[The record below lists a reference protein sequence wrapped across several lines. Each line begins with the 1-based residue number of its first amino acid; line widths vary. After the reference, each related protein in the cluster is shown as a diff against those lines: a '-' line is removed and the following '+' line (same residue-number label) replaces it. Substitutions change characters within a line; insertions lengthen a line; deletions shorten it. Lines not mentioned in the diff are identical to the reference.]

1 MGGLLR
7 RGSSKTKRAVREVL
21 RSIGPSPELVADIA
35 LLRNQIQVDSG
46 RLDDLVRR
54 VDALAREVESFRVVR
69 DELAVQHIPLSDL
82 SGTVVGLSERV
93 HLHEQELKEVR
104 RKIER
109 IGGSVLDDM
118 ALDRRLRSIE
128 DRMSGP
134 VTNVAGSDE
143 TPQDRT
149 GT

>member
-1 MGGLLR
+1 MSGLLR
-7 RGSSKTKRAVREVL
+7 RGSGKTKRVIREVL
-21 RSIGPSPELVADIA
+21 RSIGPSPELVGDLA
-35 LLRNQIQVDSG
+35 LLRNQVQVDSG
-46 RLDDLVRR
+46 RLDDLATR

-69 DELAVQHIPLSDL
+69 DELSAHHIPVSDL
-82 SGTVVGLSERV
+82 SGTVVGLAETV
-93 HLHEQELKEVR
+93 HIHEQALKEVR

-128 DRMSGP
+128 DRMSAP
-134 VTNVAGSDE
+134 DANDAGSDH
-143 TPQDRT
+143 TRRDRA